1 MPVDAGGDDDDES
14 LVGVDEGD
22 DDEVYL
28 DGVDD
33 VVDGVHL
40 AAVFLLMFPPLSPG
54 TDNQIIHV

>member
-28 DGVDD
+28 DGLDD

-40 AAVFLLMFPPLSPG
+40 AAVFLLNVPPSLSRYW
-54 TDNQIIHV
+54 